1 MAFDVEGAL
10 KEGYTQ
16 EQIDAYIQ
24 QNNITVKPIE
34 VTPEP
39 IEEVTEE
46 VTEEVITTPTPQPS
60 PEPIQKTFDVEGAL
74 REGYTQEQID
84 TYLKRKKTF
93 DVEGALKEGYTQE
106 QIDNYLQGNTFQQTQ
121 QQRNLE
127 NESDGLRGFDQYGNQ
142 LGGLYGAGKILLG
155 KLFDSD
161 DMIVSGLGY
170 MNRSDEAV
178 QARGVKDTD
187 TFVNAWDK
195 GVYEVITDWLP
206 YNLGQAVGIGLET
219 IAVALVGAIAG
230 SAIGPGGTVGGLL
243 GGLVAKKIV
252 KKTIIDK
259 AKKIAKEEGKDA
271 AKEFVAKEVTKA
283 LADPKKNA
291 ILRNEVNKAVGKNV
305 ALTGM
310 AAKFGAGETVGR
322 AVDEAIKDTENP
334 AEQLAIIKELS
345 TGRLASLSA
354 AHAAADFIGA
364 RILLKPL
371 QALAKPTQ
379 EFLLRFAKKFMMAA
393 PGEAITEVIQSF
405 IERYAAKLPLAD
417 KEAIIEYV
425 NASAAGFVM
434 PAPTS
439 FLGSIRDYQPS
450 KIKEDKKDDLDPE
463 LEPEVDDNKD
473 PRQQAINNI
482 LNDEKNIIKAEEEEK
497 SAKKIGRTKI
507 TTIDEEMLKD
517 LGINPKTNAG
527 KELLGKDL
535 TDLDNMEMIEKI
547 LDNENLQVKRNQKA
561 VDNFK
566 RKIKRDRKKLLKAQ
580 KEAQDEKQPTPK
592 RQRTGAS
599 DKVPNKSKSVITTG
613 INTSDTR
620 SMDTDKS
627 GAGRTIDTTGAVDN
641 TLEIEKKNPLVKG
654 KKGNKAKVAR
664 INNGKVEVLE
674 GVLEEGSSG
683 LELIGKG
690 RNNTKITT
698 PLNEQQILNPTKKDL
713 EKLEVKAKQ
722 AKPAST
728 PEVKPKIKPKP
739 KKKLLGDTLNEA
751 TEEELNA
758 EGYESFIELD
768 KDGNE
773 KKRYRNIKTKKPLF
787 AKEPTDTEKK
797 LTEVRKQKQ
806 LAIERAENQ
815 RNQDG
820 KVSPAY
826 RKPIMQLQQME
837 DELLKQDAQEK
848 KQSTPEQQELF
859 AKDETISDTGETKQS
874 VMSSFISEFGKN
886 VNLGVKRGLLNIVD
900 TVADLPNIIP
910 NVDILPANV
919 KAIYFDGKAYFIAD
933 RITKE
938 DAPRMLLHEIGAHYG
953 LVGMLG
959 KANYDRIV
967 KSLRSKKTS
976 DTEIEA
982 AFIYVKDSY
991 PELAESSDDFIQE
1004 VIANIAE
1011 DAPNNT
1017 VYRRIVGYIKNFLSK
1032 LGMGWNVD
1040 NITAAQIQDMVQ
1052 HSVRVSLAQPDITSS
1067 TRTALASKDLETAG
1081 NVFYSPLEK
1090 AINKQKI
1097 ESMSVQEWKN
1107 YLSKRARKEGFVNQL
1122 DVTGILDW
1130 MNMLQRRREALIAN
1144 LPNAPIDLDGFELD
1158 DRGRL
1163 SKDDILSWLGQYD
1176 VLVVDVIPEG
1186 AMSESE
1192 IENIREEETA
1202 RLTEEIMSSGR
1213 YEDMYAE
1220 IEEQAGFIDETIP
1233 GVYRVFGSEH
1243 RQTNPEFNEEPYAI
1257 FIDESLIGSENF
1269 NLAPIDVIASETNE
1283 GVIIDDNKPT
1293 LAYLKMAQDKG
1304 FDVRIVKQENNYT
1317 AEDSARDYLYET
1329 HNPEIEDIRGQ
1340 LQDEVDNEVAQR
1352 VDELINEVTYE
1363 RDEGTYRDMQR
1374 TRDDVGVPEEYF
1386 EIVLSLDNKG
1396 GIQSNIYTSPHFE
1409 AIKNVILSIRA
1420 DIRYD
1425 QSGNKVLFVEE
1436 LQSDWA
1442 ESLRKNKTSSNRK
1455 TKYGDLAY
1463 VEDTQL
1469 WTKLAI
1475 KRVIRLAAENDV
1487 DKVAFLNPMQAVSV
1501 HNRTDLAAE
1510 EYYGKILPSVLR
1522 KTLNSLENTSRQKNE
1537 IIRFKPIYKVD
1548 DTTLDLLNEI
1558 YELHVGDGSK
1568 AIREFDNIDYTP
1580 ANPESFIKF
1589 QKTNELVSK
1598 LNEMYDSLDSFRDIY
1613 DFTTRVILTKISQDY
1628 NDAATDTNLLNP
1640 ETRKATFERLALE
1653 FSPMDATVKKREFLT
1668 KQIDKLDA
1676 QIREVFDRVDE
1687 SVDANVSSDDRS
1699 RLLKSSNNQAML
1711 LDKQKAF
1718 IEERSNLP
1726 SVDYNRYNMLNLV
1739 VKQKKL
1745 TIPDMTNEQEG
1756 FTMTPKL
1763 RKVAQ
1768 AGMPLFA
1775 KQGSKTRKQL
1785 KQEIEDAKTNKEKLN
1800 DKRKKAGQKT
1810 DDPADPFY
1818 NSNEWKKPMSKIRGF
1833 QNAVFGYD
1841 IGLYNKLRDEI
1852 TRISKTKS
1860 VKEAQKFIE
1869 DTLARISIAQAVHA
1883 ETLAG
1888 AFKEL
1893 GNIIFDPTIEKFEI
1907 IRDAYNLRSIENMVR
1922 KFAKKNFKKGITLSK
1937 DNIADAEKFISQ
1949 AITALQFKRIIEN
1962 NKVLEAQARLLVRQG
1977 KKAEAEKVMQGYVYV
1992 DQTEAQLDKMIERFD
2007 DYPEIKEIQQ
2017 SWIGVKNNVLQFLLD
2032 TEVIDQEQFD
2042 EYTLV
2047 GGVTKDSLDKL
2058 REDVFVPLY
2067 REGQP
2072 NIPRSVRKGTSSG
2085 RGIFVPRKGSIEPVD
2100 NVFLNMDIFVQAGI
2114 TKGIANKTA
2123 LQKIRTALEVQVEED
2138 LIVRPTE
2145 ERTKGFED
2153 NAVEVS
2159 EIGPDGKQRKQLYE
2173 YSNIMYAKA
2182 TNGAAKAMELGQGF
2196 AETIGRNTAT
2206 VLRDFVV
2213 LNPVFGLAQTFV
2225 QDMNSAIFASNL
2237 RYGAIMIPLRVLYEF
2252 PATILNISSTHKTLK
2267 RYAAAGGYAF
2277 KQNDNNIDADINA
2290 PGFYNA
2296 VIRRLSRIP
2305 GTNIPTGITQEG
2317 ALRLGD
2323 TRLSIGGLL
2332 NRIAMASDNS
2342 VRQAVYKQALME
2354 NKSHQRALETAFE
2367 IINFRKSGDH
2377 GLITFGRQYIPF
2389 FGAAL
2394 QALSVQGKILQ
2405 GLVKPNSGVTAS
2417 TLKEARLNYLVAW
2430 SSVAGMTL
2438 MYNILMDDEEDKI
2451 IEQFSDQPVS
2461 EELKRYLR
2469 KMRRN
2474 FNQLD
2479 NKIRDRKFIIGDD
2492 GFHLTL
2498 RPDFNT
2504 YVAKVIPEQVYQ
2516 TIIAENQDAAKFW
2529 TSIKRNAREI
2539 ITLNLIP
2546 QAIRPMVDVYYNEDS
2561 RSGRP
2566 IIPTRMENLPPELQV
2581 LPTST
2586 EASKKIGAI
2595 INTSPI
2601 IVDYYLRQYFGYA
2614 GGLAT
2619 MLTESYFLEADTN
2632 PYRKNKPAKTT
2643 RDQIASFPGMTNFYS
2658 KDRDNRFMANFYELK
2673 NRVSQVTAVFNVLNK
2688 SPNPDDLTKAQDF
2701 LNEGNNQKLYDAS
2714 KQINTIQEKLS
2725 IIRKARQNIYD
2736 QPATALYDGRL
2747 MTDEFKRLLL
2757 KDLEQQEVDALHTI
2771 HDLRVSIYGTN
2782 PFYNI
2787 ETGEF
2792 FPGFDMTDLFEK
2804 GN

>member
-24 QNNITVKPIE
+24 QNNIILDSDK

-39 IEEVTEE
+39 IEE

-106 QIDNYLQGNTFQQTQ
+106 QIDNYLQGNTPQQTQ
-121 QQRNLE
+121 QQRDLE

-155 KLFDSD
+155 KLFGSD

-178 QARGVKDTD
+178 QARGVRDTD

-219 IAVALVGAIAG
+219 IAVALVGGIAG
-230 SAIGPGGTVGGLL
+230 SAIGPTGTVSGLL

-252 KKTIIDK
+252 KKTIIDE
-259 AKKIAKEEGKDA
+259 ARKIAKEEGKDA

-291 ILRNEVNKAVGKNV
+291 ILRNEVNKAVGRNV

-354 AHAAADFIGA
+354 AHAVADFIGA

-379 EFLLRFAKKFMMAA
+379 KFLLRFAKKFMMAA

-405 IERYAAKLPLAD
+405 IERYAAELPLAD

-497 SAKKIGRTKI
+497 SAKKIGRTKLTVI
-507 TTIDEEMLKD
+507 NEEMLKD

-580 KEAQDEKQPTPK
+580 EEAQDEKQPTPK
-592 RQRTGAS
+592 GQGTGAGN
-599 DKVPNKSKSVITTG
+599 KVSNKSKPKSVITTG
-613 INTSDTR
+613 TGASNTTTVDANKSDTGGDFDATGTVN
-620 SMDTDKS
+620 DTLK
-627 GAGRTIDTTGAVDN
+627 TETPKTETPKI
-641 TLEIEKKNPLVKG
+641 EIEKKNPLVKG

-674 GVLEEGSSG
+674 GVLEEGDSG

-698 PLNEQQILNPTKKDL
+698 FLNEQQILNPTKKDL
-713 EKLEVKAKQ
+713 ERLEVKAKQ

-728 PEVKPKIKPKP
+728 PEVKPKTKP

-787 AKEPTDTEKK
+787 AKETTDTEKK

-820 KVSPAY
+820 RVSPAY

-859 AKDETISDTGETKQS
+859 AKDETIADTGETKQS

-910 NVDILPANV
+910 NVDNLPANV

-982 AFIYVKDSY
+982 AFIYVRDSY

-1017 VYRRIVGYIKNFLSK
+1017 IYRRIVGYIKNFLSK

-1097 ESMSVQEWKN
+1097 ESMSVQEWKD

-1122 DVTGILDW
+1122 DATGILDW
-1130 MNMLQRRREALIAN
+1130 MNMLQRRRDILDKN
-1144 LPNAPIDLDGFELD
+1144 LPNAPIDIDGFDLD
-1158 DRGRL
+1158 NRGRL
-1163 SKDDILSWLGQYD
+1163 SKSDILAWLGQYD

-1192 IENIREEETA
+1192 IENMREEETA

-1243 RQTNPEFNEEPYAI
+1243 RYDIMSQGRATDPEFNANEEPYAI

-1269 NLAPIDVIASETNE
+1269 NLTPIDVIASETNE
-1283 GVIIDDNKPT
+1283 GVIIDKQPA
-1293 LAYLKMAQDKG
+1293 LAYLKLAKDKG
-1304 FDVRIVKQENNYT
+1304 FDVRIVKQEDFNLNYT

-1329 HNPEIEDIRGQ
+1329 HNPEQENIGGQ

-1352 VDELINEVTYE
+1352 VDEIINEATYE

-1374 TRDDVGVPEEYF
+1374 TRDDGGVPEEYF

-1396 GIQSNIYTSPHFE
+1396 GSQNNIYTSDHFE
-1409 AIKNVILSIRA
+1409 AIQNPILSIRA

-1425 QSGNKVLFVEE
+1425 QDGNKVLFVEE

-1442 ESLRKNKTSSNRK
+1442 EGIRKDNKSSQNKDR
-1455 TKYGDLAY
+1455 DLAY

-1475 KRVIRLAAENDV
+1475 KRIIRLAAENEV
-1487 DKVAFLNPMQAVSV
+1487 DKVAFLNSMQAVSV
-1501 HNRTDLAAE
+1501 HYRTDVAAE

-1548 DTTLDLLNEI
+1548 DTTLDLLREI
-1558 YELHVGDGSK
+1558 YELHADSGSS
-1568 AIREFDNIDYTP
+1568 IREFDNIDYTP
-1580 ANPESFIKF
+1580 ADAESFRKF

-1613 DFTTRVILTKISQDY
+1613 EFANRIIKITQDY
-1628 NDAATDTNLLNP
+1628 NTNTDLLRP
-1640 ETRKATFERLALE
+1640 ETRKATLERLASE
-1653 FSPMDATVKKREFLT
+1653 FYPMDAIVKKREFLT

-1676 QIREVFDRVDE
+1676 QIQERTNERLPKGELVDKRQ
-1687 SVDANVSSDDRS
+1687 DLQAQRSS
-1699 RLLKSSNNQAML
+1699 
-1711 LDKQKAF
+1711 
-1718 IEERSNLP
+1718 LP
-1726 SVDYNRYNMLNLV
+1726 NVDYNRYNMLNLIIG
-1739 VKQKKL
+1739 KGIL
-1745 TIPDMTNEQEG
+1745 TIPDMTNEQVG

-1763 RKVAQ
+1763 QKVAQ

-1775 KQGSKTRKQL
+1775 KQGSLTKKQI
-1785 KQEIEDAKTNKEKLN
+1785 KQEIEDGKTNKEKIN

-1888 AFKEL
+1888 AFKEM
-1893 GNIIFDPTIEKFEI
+1893 GNIIFDPAIEKFEV
-1907 IRDAYNLRSIENMVR
+1907 IRDTYNLRSIENMVR
-1922 KFAKKNFKKGITLSK
+1922 KFAKKRIKGRGVQSLIVTK
-1937 DNIADAEKFISQ
+1937 DDIADAEKFISQ
-1949 AITALQFKRIIEN
+1949 AITALQFKRIKEN
-1962 NKVLEAQARLLVRQG
+1962 NKVLEDDARRLVRQG
-1977 KKAEAEKVMQGYVYV
+1977 KNEKAKKKLEGYVYV
-1992 DQTEAQLDKMIERFD
+1992 DQTDAQLDKMIERFD

-2047 GGVTKDSLDKL
+2047 GGLAKDSLDKL

-2072 NIPRSVRKGTSSG
+2072 QKARPTRKGTSSG

-2100 NVFLNMDIFVQAGI
+2100 NIFLNMDIFVQAAI
-2114 TKGIANKTA
+2114 TQGIANKTA
-2123 LQKIRTALEVQVEED
+2123 LQKIRTALEVQAEED
-2138 LIVRPTE
+2138 LIVRPTA
-2145 ERTKGFED
+2145 ERTDGFEA

-2196 AETIGRNTAT
+2196 ISTLGRNTAT

-2296 VIRRLSRIP
+2296 MIRRLSRIP

-2354 NKSHQRALETAFE
+2354 NKSHHRALETAFE

-2417 TLKEARLNYLVAW
+2417 TVAEARLNYLVAW

-2469 KMRRN
+2469 EMRRN

-2479 NKIRDRKFIIGDD
+2479 NKIRDRRFIIGDD

-2504 YVAKVIPEQVYQ
+2504 YVAKVIPEQVYNN
-2516 TIIAENQDAAKFW
+2516 IIAENQDAAKFW

-2539 ITLNLIP
+2539 ISLNLIP
-2546 QAIRPMVDVYYNEDS
+2546 QVVRPMVDVYYNEDS

-2581 LPTST
+2581 LPSST
-2586 EASKKIGAI
+2586 EAAKKIGAI

-2601 IVDYYLRQYFGYA
+2601 IVDYYFRQYFGYA

-2619 MLTESYFLEADTN
+2619 MLAESYYLEADTN

-2643 RDQIASFPGMTNFYS
+2643 RDKIASFPGMTNFYS
-2658 KDRDNRFMANFYELK
+2658 RDKDNRFMADFYELK
-2673 NRVSQVTAVFNVLNK
+2673 NKVSQITAIFRTLDN
-2688 SPNPDDLTKAQDF
+2688 SPNPEDGIKAQDF

-2714 KQINTIQEKLS
+2714 KQINKIQEKLS
-2725 IIRKARQNIYD
+2725 TIRKARQNIYD

-2757 KDLEQQEVDALHTI
+2757 KDLEQQEVDVLHTI

>member
-1 MAFDVEGAL
+1 MAKTEFTA
-10 KEGYTQ
+10 
-16 EQIDAYIQ
+16 
-24 QNNITVKPIE
+24 
-34 VTPEP
+34 
-39 IEEVTEE
+39 EE
-46 VTEEVITTPTPQPS
+46 
-60 PEPIQKTFDVEGAL
+60 
-74 REGYTQEQID
+74 
-84 TYLKRKKTF
+84 
-93 DVEGALKEGYTQE
+93 
-106 QIDNYLQGNTFQQTQ
+106 
-121 QQRNLE
+121 
-127 NESDGLRGFDQYGNQ
+127 
-142 LGGLYGAGKILLG
+142 
-155 KLFDSD
+155 
-161 DMIVSGLGY
+161 
-170 MNRSDEAV
+170 
-178 QARGVKDTD
+178 
-187 TFVNAWDK
+187 
-195 GVYEVITDWLP
+195 
-206 YNLGQAVGIGLET
+206 IGLET
-219 IAVALVGAIAG
+219 IQVKPPSEQVEFTAEEIGLEPEQTPPVQQEFTAEEIGLAPEEPKRATFLGGFTGSLSDQVDMADVGLSTILPGGKDANQAATDQIKEQQTEPQEARFSYAAIEEAFDRGGIEGVKELVAQLPGGAGAALG
-230 SAIGPGGTVGGLL
+230 AIGPSITAGIAGGMVGGPIGALIAIAAVSFLPNL
-243 GGLVAKKIV
+243 GGNVMEQATADIAEGQPLDIEVAKAV
-252 KKTIIDK
+252 VAAGVQAGIDVVPFKFAKPLQKLIGIKPK
-259 AKKIAKEEGKDA
+259 AGPALTKKIAEQGLTKAIGKDA
-271 AKEFVAKEVTKA
+271 ASIIATELPAEISQEIIQKYQAGVDPFTPEAIAEYKEVG
-283 LADPKKNA
+283 A
-291 ILRNEVNKAVGKNV
+291 IVV
-305 ALTGM
+305 LTGGLGVVTGPM
-310 AAKFGAGETVGR
+310 NR
-322 AVDEAIKDTENP
+322 A
-334 AEQLAIIKELS
+334 
-345 TGRLASLSA
+345 
-354 AHAAADFIGA
+354 GA
-364 RILLKPL
+364 R
-371 QALAKPTQ
+371 A
-379 EFLLRFAKKFMMAA
+379 E
-393 PGEAITEVIQSF
+393 IQL
-405 IERYAAKLPLAD
+405 EEEAKLQ
-417 KEAIIEYV
+417 K
-425 NASAAGFVM
+425 
-434 PAPTS
+434 
-439 FLGSIRDYQPS
+439 
-450 KIKEDKKDDLDPE
+450 E

-497 SAKKIGRTKI
+497 SAKKISRTKL
-507 TTIDEEMLKD
+507 TVIDEEMLKD

-580 KEAQDEKQPTPK
+580 EEAQDEKQPTPK
-592 RQRTGAS
+592 GQGTGAGN
-599 DKVPNKSKSVITTG
+599 KVSNKSKPKSVITTG

-620 SMDTDKS
+620 SVDTDKS
-627 GAGRTIDTTGAVDN
+627 GVGGTVVSTGTVNDTLKTE
-641 TLEIEKKNPLVKG
+641 TPKTETPKIEIEKKNPLVKG

-664 INNGKVEVLE
+664 INNGKVEILE
-674 GVLEEGSSG
+674 GVLEEGPSG

-690 RNNTKITT
+690 RGNTKITT

-728 PEVKPKIKPKP
+728 PEVKPKTKP

-758 EGYESFIELD
+758 EGYESFTELD

-787 AKEPTDTEKK
+787 AKETTDTEKK

-820 KVSPAY
+820 RVSPAY

-859 AKDETISDTGETKQS
+859 AKDETIADTGETKQS

-900 TVADLPNIIP
+900 TVADLPNSIP
-910 NVDILPANV
+910 NLDVLPNNV

-982 AFIYVKDSY
+982 AFIYVRDSY

-1097 ESMSVQEWKN
+1097 ESMSVQEWKD

-1122 DVTGILDW
+1122 DASGILDW

-1144 LPNAPIDLDGFELD
+1144 SPNAPIDIDGFDLD

-1202 RLTEEIMSSGR
+1202 RILEEIKGSGKYLDL
-1213 YEDMYAE
+1213 YEQLQ
-1220 IEEQAGFIDETIP
+1220 EQAGFIDETIP

-1243 RQTNPEFNEEPYAI
+1243 RYDIMSKGQATDPEFNATEAPYAI
-1257 FIDESLIGSENF
+1257 FVDESIYDSEGSDV
-1269 NLAPIDVIASETNE
+1269 APIDVIASETNE
-1283 GVIIDDNKPT
+1283 GVIIDNNPA
-1293 LAYLKMAQDKG
+1293 LAYLKIAQDKG
-1304 FDVRIVKQENNYT
+1304 FDIRIIGRDDATN
-1317 AEDSARDYLYET
+1317 AEDSANEYLYET
-1329 HNPEIEDIRGQ
+1329 HNPEQENIEGK

-1352 VDELINEVTYE
+1352 VDEIINEATYE
-1363 RDEGTYRDMQR
+1363 REEGTYRDMQR
-1374 TRDDVGVPEEYF
+1374 TRDDGGVPEEYF

-1396 GIQSNIYTSPHFE
+1396 GTQSNIYTSPHFE
-1409 AIKNVILSIRA
+1409 AIQNAILSIRA

-1425 QSGNKVLFVEE
+1425 QDGNKVLFVEE
-1436 LQSDWA
+1436 VQSDWA
-1442 ESLRKNKTSSNRK
+1442 ESLRKNKASSNRK

-1475 KRVIRLAAENDV
+1475 KRIIRLAAENEV
-1487 DKVAFLNPMQAVSV
+1487 DKVAFLNSMQAVNV
-1501 HNRTDLAAE
+1501 HYRTDKAAE
-1510 EYYGKILPSVLR
+1510 EYYDKILPSVLR

-1548 DTTLDLLNEI
+1548 DTTLDLLREI
-1558 YELHVGDGSK
+1558 YELHADSGSSIRRLSKDGS
-1568 AIREFDNIDYTP
+1568 IREFNNIDYTP
-1580 ANPESFIKF
+1580 ADAESFRKF
-1589 QKTNELVSK
+1589 QKTSELVSK

-1613 DFTTRVILTKISQDY
+1613 DFANRIIKITQDY
-1628 NDAATDTNLLNP
+1628 NTDTDLLRP
-1640 ETRKATFERLALE
+1640 ETRKATLERLASE
-1653 FSPMDATVKKREFLT
+1653 FYPMDAIVKKRESLT
-1668 KQIDKLDA
+1668 KEIDKLDA
-1676 QIREVFDRVDE
+1676 QILDGTKVLDNGSTLRPNELVDKKQ
-1687 SVDANVSSDDRS
+1687 DLQAQRSS
-1699 RLLKSSNNQAML
+1699 
-1711 LDKQKAF
+1711 
-1718 IEERSNLP
+1718 LP
-1726 SVDYNRYNMLNLV
+1726 SVDYNRYNMLNLIIG
-1739 VKQKKL
+1739 KGIL
-1745 TIPDMTNEQEG
+1745 TIPDMTNEQIG

-1775 KQGSKTRKQL
+1775 KQGSLTKKQI
-1785 KQEIEDAKTNKEKLN
+1785 KQEIEDAKTNKEKQN

-1893 GNIIFDPTIEKFEI
+1893 GNIIFDPTIEKFEV
-1907 IRDAYNLRSIENMVR
+1907 IRDTYNLRSIENMVR
-1922 KFAKKNFKKGITLSK
+1922 KFAKKRIKGRGVQSLIVTK
-1937 DNIADAEKFISQ
+1937 DDIADAEKFISQ
-1949 AITALQFKRIIEN
+1949 AITALQFKRIKEN
-1962 NKVLEAQARLLVRQG
+1962 NKVLEDDARRLVRQG
-1977 KKAEAEKVMQGYVYV
+1977 KNEEAKKKLKGYVYV
-1992 DQTEAQLDKMIERFD
+1992 DQTDAQLDESIKRFD
-2007 DYPEIKEIQQ
+2007 DYPEILEIQQ

-2072 NIPRSVRKGTSSG
+2072 NVPRSTRSGTGSG
-2085 RGIFVPRKGSIEPVD
+2085 KGIFVPLKGSIEPVN

-2123 LQKIRTALEVQVEED
+2123 LQKIRTALEVQTEED
-2138 LIVRPTE
+2138 LIVRPTK

-2196 AETIGRNTAT
+2196 FETIGRNTST

-2213 LNPVFGLAQTFV
+2213 LNPIFGLAQTFA
-2225 QDMNSAIFASNL
+2225 QDMSSAIFASNL
-2237 RYGAIMIPLRVLYEF
+2237 RYGALMIPLRVLFEF
-2252 PATILNISSTHKTLK
+2252 PATILGISSAHKTLK
-2267 RYAAAGGYAF
+2267 RYGAAGGYAF
-2277 KQNDNNIDADINA
+2277 KQNDNNIDADINS

-2296 VIRRLSRIP
+2296 FIRFISRVP

-2354 NKSHQRALETAFE
+2354 NKSHHRALETAFE
-2367 IINFRKSGDH
+2367 IINFRKTGDH

-2389 FGAAL
+2389 FGATL
-2394 QALSVQGKILQ
+2394 QALSVQGKVIQ

-2417 TLKEARLNYLVAW
+2417 TLREARINYLVAW
-2430 SSVAGMTL
+2430 SSIAGMSL
-2438 MYNILMDDEEDKI
+2438 MLRILQDDEEDKI

-2469 KMRRN
+2469 EMRRN

-2479 NKIRDRKFIIGDD
+2479 NKIRDRRFIIGDD

-2504 YVAKVIPEQVYQ
+2504 YVAKIIPEQVYDN
-2516 TIIAENQDAAKFW
+2516 IIAESQDAAKFW

-2566 IIPTRMENLPPELQV
+2566 IVPERMKNLPPELQV
-2581 LPTST
+2581 LPTTT

-2614 GGLAT
+2614 GGLVT
-2619 MLTESYFLEADTN
+2619 MLAESHFLEADTN

-2643 RDQIASFPGMTNFYS
+2643 RDKIASFPGMTNFYS
-2658 KDRDNRFMANFYELK
+2658 KDKDNRFMASFYEIK
-2673 NRVSQVTAVFNVLNK
+2673 NKVSQITAIFNVLDN
-2688 SPNPDDLTKAQDF
+2688 SPNPEDGIKAQDF
-2701 LNEGNNQKLYDAS
+2701 LNEGNNRKLYNAS
-2714 KQINTIQEKLS
+2714 KQINKIQEKLS

>member
-1 MAFDVEGAL
+1 MAKTEFTA
-10 KEGYTQ
+10 
-16 EQIDAYIQ
+16 
-24 QNNITVKPIE
+24 
-34 VTPEP
+34 
-39 IEEVTEE
+39 EE
-46 VTEEVITTPTPQPS
+46 
-60 PEPIQKTFDVEGAL
+60 
-74 REGYTQEQID
+74 
-84 TYLKRKKTF
+84 
-93 DVEGALKEGYTQE
+93 
-106 QIDNYLQGNTFQQTQ
+106 
-121 QQRNLE
+121 
-127 NESDGLRGFDQYGNQ
+127 
-142 LGGLYGAGKILLG
+142 
-155 KLFDSD
+155 
-161 DMIVSGLGY
+161 
-170 MNRSDEAV
+170 
-178 QARGVKDTD
+178 
-187 TFVNAWDK
+187 
-195 GVYEVITDWLP
+195 
-206 YNLGQAVGIGLET
+206 IGLET
-219 IAVALVGAIAG
+219 IQVKPPSEQVEFTAEEIGLEPEQTPPVQQEFTAEEIGLAPEEPERATFLGGLTGSLSDQVDMADVGLSTILPGGKDANQAATDQIKEQQTEPQEARFSYAAIEEAFDRGGIEGVKELVAQLPGGAGAALG
-230 SAIGPGGTVGGLL
+230 AIGPSITAGIAGGMVGGPIGALIAIAAVSFLPNL
-243 GGLVAKKIV
+243 GGNVMEQATADIAEGRPLDIEVAKAV
-252 KKTIIDK
+252 VAAGVQAGIDVVPFK
-259 AKKIAKEEGKDA
+259 FAKPLQKLIGIKPKAGPELAKKIAEQGLIKAIGKDA
-271 AKEFVAKEVTKA
+271 ASIIATELPAEISQEIIQKYQAGVDPFTPEAIAEYKEVG
-283 LADPKKNA
+283 A
-291 ILRNEVNKAVGKNV
+291 IVV
-305 ALTGM
+305 LTGGLGVVTGPM
-310 AAKFGAGETVGR
+310 NR
-322 AVDEAIKDTENP
+322 A
-334 AEQLAIIKELS
+334 
-345 TGRLASLSA
+345 
-354 AHAAADFIGA
+354 GA
-364 RILLKPL
+364 R
-371 QALAKPTQ
+371 A
-379 EFLLRFAKKFMMAA
+379 E
-393 PGEAITEVIQSF
+393 IQL
-405 IERYAAKLPLAD
+405 EEEAKLQ
-417 KEAIIEYV
+417 K
-425 NASAAGFVM
+425 
-434 PAPTS
+434 
-439 FLGSIRDYQPS
+439 
-450 KIKEDKKDDLDPE
+450 E

-473 PRQQAINNI
+473 PRQEAINNI
-482 LNDEKNIIKAEEEEK
+482 LNDEKNIIKTEEEVEA
-497 SAKKIGRTKI
+497 AKRIKKTKI

-527 KELLGKDL
+527 KELLGKNL
-535 TDLDNMEMIEKI
+535 TDLDNMEMIDNI
-547 LDNENLQVKRNQKA
+547 LSDENLQVKRNQKA

-566 RKIKRDRKKLLKAQ
+566 RKIKRDRKKILKAQ
-580 KEAQDEKQPTPK
+580 EEAQDEKQPTPK
-592 RQRTGAS
+592 GQGTGAGN
-599 DKVPNKSKSVITTG
+599 KVSNKSESVITTG
-613 INTSDTR
+613 INASDTR

-627 GAGRTIDTTGAVDN
+627 GVRGTADTTGTVDD
-641 TLEIEKKNPLVKG
+641 TLKTKTPKIEIEKKNPLVKG

-664 INNGKVEVLE
+664 INNGKVEILE
-674 GVLEEGSSG
+674 GVLEEGPSG

-690 RNNTKITT
+690 RGNTKITT

-713 EKLEVKAKQ
+713 EKLEVKANQ
-722 AKPAST
+722 AIPAST
-728 PEVKPKIKPKP
+728 PEVKPKTKR

-758 EGYESFIELD
+758 EGYESFTELD

-820 KVSPAY
+820 RVSPAY

-837 DELLKQDAQEK
+837 DELLKQDSKEK

-859 AKDETISDTGETKQS
+859 AKDETIADTGETKQS
-874 VMSSFISEFGKN
+874 VMGSFVKEFGRN

-982 AFIYVKDSY
+982 AFIYVRDSY

-1052 HSVRVSLAQPDITSS
+1052 HSVRVSLAQPDITPS

-1097 ESMSVQEWKN
+1097 ESMSVRDWKE

-1122 DVTGILDW
+1122 DASGILDW
-1130 MNMLQRRREALIAN
+1130 MNMLQRRKDILDKN
-1144 LPNAPIDLDGFELD
+1144 LPNAPEDIDGFDLDN
-1158 DRGRL
+1158 RGRL
-1163 SKDDILSWLGQYD
+1163 SKDDILTWLSQYD

-1213 YEDMYAE
+1213 YEDMSTE
-1220 IEEQAGFIDETIP
+1220 IEEQAGFIDESIP

-1243 RQTNPEFNEEPYAI
+1243 RQTDPGLNEEPYAI

-1269 NLAPIDVIASETNE
+1269 NLTPIDVIASETNE
-1283 GVIIDDNKPT
+1283 GVIIDKQPA
-1293 LAYLKMAQDKG
+1293 LAYLKLAKDKG
-1304 FDVRIVKQENNYT
+1304 FDIRIISNKEDNYYNQSLT
-1317 AEDSARDYLYET
+1317 AEDSAREYLYET
-1329 HNPEIEDIRGQ
+1329 HNPEQENIGGQ
-1340 LQDEVDNEVAQR
+1340 LQDVVDEEVANR
-1352 VDELINEVTYE
+1352 VDEIINEATYE
-1363 RDEGTYRDMQR
+1363 RDEGTYRNMQR
-1374 TRDDVGVPEEYF
+1374 TRDDGGVPEEYF
-1386 EIVLSLDNKG
+1386 EIILSLDNKG
-1396 GIQSNIYTSPHFE
+1396 GTQSNIYTSPHYE
-1409 AIKNVILSIRA
+1409 AIQNAILSIRA

-1425 QSGNKVLFVEE
+1425 QDGNKVLFVEE
-1436 LQSDWA
+1436 VQSDWA
-1442 ESLRKNKTSSNRK
+1442 ESLRKNKASSNRK

-1475 KRVIRLAAENDV
+1475 KRIIRLAAENEV

-1501 HNRTDLAAE
+1501 HSRTDLAAE

-1548 DTTLDLLNEI
+1548 DTTLDLLREI
-1558 YELHVGDGSK
+1558 YELRNESYG
-1568 AIREFDNIDYTP
+1568 ALMIREFDNIDYTP
-1580 ANPESFIKF
+1580 ADAESFRRF

-1598 LNEMYDSLDSFRDIY
+1598 LNEMYESLDSFRDIY
-1613 DFTTRVILTKISQDY
+1613 DFANRVVKITQDY
-1628 NDAATDTNLLNP
+1628 NTDTDLLRP
-1640 ETRKATFERLALE
+1640 ETRKATLERLASE
-1653 FSPMDATVKKREFLT
+1653 FSPMDAIVKKREFLT
-1668 KQIDKLDA
+1668 KQIDKLEA
-1676 QIREVFDRVDE
+1676 QILDGTKVLDNGSTLRPNELVDKKQ
-1687 SVDANVSSDDRS
+1687 DLQAQRSS
-1699 RLLKSSNNQAML
+1699 
-1711 LDKQKAF
+1711 
-1718 IEERSNLP
+1718 LP
-1726 SVDYNRYNMLNLV
+1726 SINYNRYNMLNLI

-1745 TIPDMTNEQEG
+1745 TMPEMTNEQVG

-1763 RKVAQ
+1763 QKVAQ

-1775 KQGSKTRKQL
+1775 KQGSLTKKQI
-1785 KQEIEDAKTNKEKLN
+1785 KQEIEDGKTNKQKIN
-1800 DKRKKAGQKT
+1800 DRRKKAGQKT

-1893 GNIIFDPTIEKFEI
+1893 GNIIFDPAIEKFEV
-1907 IRDAYNLRSIENMVR
+1907 IRDTYNLRSIENMVR
-1922 KFAKKNFKKGITLSK
+1922 KFAKKRIKGRGIQSLIVTK
-1937 DNIADAEKFISQ
+1937 DDIADAEEFISQ
-1949 AITALQFKRIIEN
+1949 AITALQFKRIKEN
-1962 NKVLEAQARLLVRQG
+1962 NKVLEDDARRLVRQG
-1977 KKAEAEKVMQGYVYV
+1977 KKEKAIEKLEGYVYV
-1992 DQTEAQLDKMIERFD
+1992 DQTDAQLDESIKRFD
-2007 DYPEIKEIQQ
+2007 DYPEIREIQQ

-2072 NIPRSVRKGTSSG
+2072 NVPRSTRSGTGSG
-2085 RGIFVPRKGSIEPVD
+2085 RGIFVPRKGSIEPVN

-2123 LQKIRTALEVQVEED
+2123 LQKIRTALEVQTEED
-2138 LIVRPTE
+2138 LIVRPTAK
-2145 ERTKGFED
+2145 RTEGFQD

-2196 AETIGRNTAT
+2196 ISVLGRNTST
-2206 VLRDFVV
+2206 VLRDFIV

-2237 RYGAIMIPLRVLYEF
+2237 KYGAIMIPLRVLFEF
-2252 PATILNISSTHKTLK
+2252 PATILGISSAHKTLK
-2267 RYAAAGGYAF
+2267 RYGAAGGYAF

-2296 VIRRLSRIP
+2296 LIKRLSRIP

-2377 GLITFGRQYIPF
+2377 GVVTFGRQYIPF

-2417 TLKEARLNYLVAW
+2417 TLAEARINYLVAW

-2438 MYNILMDDEEDKI
+2438 MYSILMDDDEDEI

-2469 KMRRN
+2469 EMRRN

-2479 NKIRDRKFIIGDD
+2479 NKIRDRRFIIGDD

-2504 YVAKVIPEQVYQ
+2504 YVAKVIPEQIYQ

-2539 ITLNLIP
+2539 IALSLIP
-2546 QAIRPMVDVYYNEDS
+2546 QLVRPTVDVYYNEDS

-2566 IIPTRMENLPPELQV
+2566 IVPERMKDLPPELQV
-2581 LPTST
+2581 LPSST
-2586 EASKKIGAI
+2586 EAAKKIGAI
-2595 INTSPI
+2595 IGTSPI
-2601 IVDYYLRQYFGYA
+2601 IVDYYFRQYFGYA
-2614 GGLAT
+2614 GGLVT
-2619 MLTESYFLEADTN
+2619 MLAESYFLEADTN

-2643 RDQIASFPGMTNFYS
+2643 RDKIASFPGMTNFYS
-2658 KDRDNRFMANFYELK
+2658 RDKDNRFMADFYEIK
-2673 NRVSQVTAVFNVLNK
+2673 NKVSQVTAIFRTLDN
-2688 SPNPDDLTKAQDF
+2688 SPNPEDGIKAQDF

-2714 KQINTIQEKLS
+2714 KQINKIQEKLS
-2725 IIRKARQNIYD
+2725 TIRKARQNIYD
-2736 QPATALYDGRL
+2736 QPANAVYDGRL

-2757 KDLEQQEVDALHTI
+2757 EDLDQQEVDSLHTI

-2804 GN
+2804 GS